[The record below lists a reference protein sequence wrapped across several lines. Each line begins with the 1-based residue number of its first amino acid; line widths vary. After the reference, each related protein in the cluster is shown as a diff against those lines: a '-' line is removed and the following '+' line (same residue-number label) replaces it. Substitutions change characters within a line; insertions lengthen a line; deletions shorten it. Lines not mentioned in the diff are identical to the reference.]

1 MALRHGVSTD
11 IVTPQCHLGFLSVPT
26 QELTFHVNQI
36 EHEHQINLRIK
47 GLLSVYLKNHVS
59 NK

>member
-1 MALRHGVSTD
+1 
-11 IVTPQCHLGFLSVPT
+11 
-26 QELTFHVNQI
+26 VNQI

-47 GLLSVYLKNHVS
+47 DLLSVYLKNHVP